1 MSGRK
6 HTPAPPQPSRWEI
19 MNRQLTESRNQEAR
33 ERERVAQLQ
42 LANQRAQAEIN
53 TLSGQIN
60 TQIAGL
66 SSELRVVEQRQN
78 QAFNAA
84 LQRQREEAERQ
95 NAMLQQEMVR

>member
-1 MSGRK
+1 
-6 HTPAPPQPSRWEI
+6 